1 MLFGTRTVG
10 AALFISLVTP
20 SASFT
25 ALAAPQ
31 QAAPTVTPTVTPT
44 MTPTMTPTVTPTLT
58 TAADVVARYD
68 QLMSPIA
75 FTATMA
81 MRVLREDGSLR
92 NYVLKTQKQG
102 SDQLRVTF
110 QEPVSAR
117 GQEML
122 RVGENLWSYVP
133 NLKRAVRVAS
143 RDSFMGGDFNNSDIV
158 RVNYV
163 ADYNAVLV
171 DDLDPAALCAQ
182 LTAKHPGVAYDQI
195 HLCLSRSDAQP
206 TRARYFAQSGKL
218 LRSAVFSDLKDF
230 GNGLL
235 RPAAIV
241 MKNEVQTA
249 RQSTITWSAFAVVDA
264 IPPSRFAVSDL
275 GR

>member
-1 MLFGTRTVG
+1 MSIRTWIVF
-10 AALFISLVTP
+10 ALVTT
-20 SASFT
+20 SLSF
-25 ALAAPQ
+25 AAHAAPKK
-31 QAAPTVTPTVTPT
+31 ATTPV
-44 MTPTMTPTVTPTLT
+44 LK

-68 QLMSPIA
+68 EIMSPAA
-75 FTATMA
+75 FTATLA
-81 MRVLREDGSLR
+81 MKVVREDGTTRS
-92 NYVLKTQKQG
+92 YVMKTQKQG
-102 SDQLRVTF
+102 TTHLRATF
-110 QEPVSAR
+110 QEPASAR

-122 RVGENLWSYVP
+122 RVDENLWSYVP

-163 ADYNAVLV
+163 ADYTAVLV
-171 DDLDPAALCAQ
+171 DDADASVICAQ

-195 HLCLSRSDAQP
+195 RLCLTRADAQP
-206 TRARYFAQSGKL
+206 SRASYFAQSGKL
-218 LRSAVFSDLKDF
+218 LRSAVFSDVKDF

-235 RPAAIV
+235 RPSTIV

-249 RQSTITWSAFAVVDA
+249 RQSTITWTAFAPVDA
-264 IPPSRFAVSDL
+264 IPASRFVVEDL